1 MQLNQSTQEF
11 EFGWGCWQVGSG
23 KGGRYEQKSSPLK
36 LYLRYSYKGIDH
48 NEIIIHI
55 VFSFIVTT
63 EITND
68 FELKTVDERKQ
79 MHD

>member
-1 MQLNQSTQEF
+1 M
-11 EFGWGCWQVGSG
+11 W
-23 KGGRYEQKSSPLK
+23 
-36 LYLRYSYKGIDH
+36 DH